1 MWPVQRAR
9 DRGLQQRTGL
19 ENTRQDGK
27 IQAGLGAEVQAPA
40 IESICRRQCM
50 GQRGGDPGN
59 VPRRQQPVQIA
70 GLDPQQAVVG
80 TQHLAAHVLVAR
92 GAAPSGH
99 PQLRGQDEW
108 TAFGVRQSG
117 VNQHG

>member
-1 MWPVQRAR
+1 MLCPYQGVR
-9 DRGLQQRTGL
+9 QQGRY
-19 ENTRQDGK
+19 
-27 IQAGLGAEVQAPA
+27 
-40 IESICRRQCM
+40 
-50 GQRGGDPGN
+50 PGN
-59 VPRRQQPVQIA
+59 MPRRQQPVQIA

-117 VNQHG
+117 VNQRG